1 MRLLIGLSVWLA
13 AVVSGGVA
21 SAQTAPPTLQA
32 VAPNGAQRGTR
43 ATLVLKGTNI
53 DKPSDIFFSES
64 GFSTKITAV
73 REIPEKPGPRK
84 PVGTEAPIDDKA
96 RKYEV
101 TAEVTIAP
109 DVPHGVHAFRLIT
122 PLGVSN
128 LLRFAVSSL
137 PEVTES
143 SLNGPA
149 ARKLMFPAAIV
160 GKLAKPA
167 EVDEYGFEAR
177 AGEEL
182 VFQMVARPLGSR
194 LDSVLRLLDRERRV
208 IAENN
213 DFDLSR
219 DSVLT
224 WRVAET
230 GRYALTVEDVE
241 HGGGAE
247 GFEYRVYAGALPYL
261 ASVFPLGVAAGSEG
275 TIAASGVNLGGAP
288 NLHITGDRAALIGRA
303 IPVAV
308 TAPAGHTLNR
318 KPLALGSYPE
328 AIESEPNDDPAGAQ
342 TLAVPST
349 VNGRIWTAA
358 GGPGLGAAARSAEA
372 ASLGARGPE
381 GRGADGADPTRSGSR
396 DRDVFRFHA
405 RKGQRLV
412 FDVAAQQLDSPLDS
426 VIEVLDAAGRVVPRA
441 AIRCVSQTEIALN
454 DPDSNRRSMRLATW
468 NEIAPND
475 YLFIGDELLQV
486 ESMPTHPDADLI
498 LRGYRGARTTLL
510 DTSARNHSVGEAVY
524 KVEIHPP
531 GARLEPNGMPVFQ
544 IDYVN
549 DDGGPRFGDR
559 DSRLHFEAPADGD
572 YFLRLS
578 DVRGLEGERFA
589 YRLTVREPAP
599 DFALTFDPKSFNIP
613 RGGRVSVTLTAE
625 RRDGFDEPIDVEV
638 LDLPPGLTATAGR
651 IPAGATT
658 AVIMIA
664 AAEDAS
670 LTARKAVLPSM
681 HRAMA
686 RFDVPGVVA
695 LKVVGRAMVSG
706 REVVRDAES
715 MEPLPVVA
723 LAPPPDL
730 VVTTDASSI
739 ELVPGEEVRLTVKVE
754 RRNGF
759 AGRVPIAVMNLP
771 HGVRVDDIGLNGV
784 MITEQETTRVV
795 HIVAERWV
803 EPQTQPIL
811 VVGRVEVNSPLRN
824 EAAAMPVALV
834 IKRRDASPST
844 GR

>member
-1 MRLLIGLSVWLA
+1 MIMRYRLCGVISAVLFVMTNA
-13 AVVSGGVA
+13 AA
-21 SAQTAPPTLQA
+21 MAQTAPPTLQA
-32 VAPNGAQRGTR
+32 VAPSGAQRGTR

-53 DKPSDIFFSES
+53 DKPSDILFSEP

-84 PVGTEAPIDDKA
+84 PVGTEAPIEDKA

-101 TAEVTIAP
+101 TADVTIAA
-109 DVPHGVHAFRLIT
+109 DVPHGVHAFRLMT

-137 PEVTES
+137 PEVTERAS
-143 SLNGPA
+143 TGPA
-149 ARKLMFPAAIV
+149 APTVALPAAIV
-160 GKLAKPA
+160 GKLGKPG
-167 EVDEYGFEAR
+167 EVDEYGFDAR

-182 VFQMVARPLGSR
+182 VFQLVARPLGSR
-194 LDSVLRLLDRERRV
+194 LDSVVRLLDRDRRV
-208 IAENN
+208 VAENN

-224 WRVAET
+224 WRVAEAGQYT
-230 GRYALTVEDVE
+230 LTVEDVE

-261 ASVFPLGVAAGSEG
+261 ASVFPLGVPAGAEG
-275 TIAASGVNLGGAP
+275 TIAAAGVNLGGAP
-288 NLHITGDRAALIGRA
+288 NLRIAGDRAALIGRT

-328 AIESEPNDDPAGAQ
+328 AIESEPNDDPAAARA
-342 TLAVPST
+342 LAIPST
-349 VNGRIWTAA
+349 VNGRIWTATGESGSRGA
-358 GGPGLGAAARSAEA
+358 GGPVGHGV
-372 ASLGARGPE
+372 
-381 GRGADGADPTRSGSR
+381 DGADPTRSGSR

-405 RKGQRLV
+405 RKGQKLV

-498 LRGYRGARTTLL
+498 LRGHRGMRTTLL

-625 RRDGFDEPIDVEV
+625 RKDGFDEPIDVEV
-638 LDLPPGLTATAGR
+638 LDLPPGLTTTAGR
-651 IPAGATT
+651 IPADATT

-681 HRAMA
+681 HRAAA

-695 LKVVGRAMVSG
+695 LKVAGRATAGG
-706 REVVRDAES
+706 RAVVRDAES
-715 MEPLPVVA
+715 LEPLPVVA

-759 AGRVPIAVMNLP
+759 AGRVPITVMNLP

-803 EPQTQPIL
+803 QPQTQPLL

-824 EAAAMPVALV
+824 EAAAMPVTLV
-834 IKRRDASPST
+834 IKRRETTPSN

>member
-1 MRLLIGLSVWLA
+1 MRLFFVGLTV
-13 AVVSGGVA
+13 AVVISGGGA
-21 SAQTAPPTLQA
+21 SAQTAPPTLQT

-53 DKPSDIFFSES
+53 DKPSDLLFSEP

-101 TAEVTIAP
+101 TAEVTIAA

-137 PEVTES
+137 PEVS
-143 SLNGPA
+143 DMSLSGPA
-149 ARKLMFPAAIV
+149 ARKLTLPAALV
-160 GKLAKPA
+160 GKLGKPG
-167 EVDEYGFEAR
+167 EVDEYGFDAR
-177 AGEEL
+177 AGEDL
-182 VFQMVARPLGSR
+182 VFQVVARPLGSR
-194 LDSVLRLLDRERRV
+194 LDSLVRLLDRERRV
-208 IAENN
+208 VAENN

-219 DSVLT
+219 DSVLM
-224 WRVAET
+224 WRVADA
-230 GRYALTVEDVE
+230 GRYTLTVEDVE
-241 HGGGAE
+241 HAGGAE

-261 ASVFPLGVAAGSEG
+261 ASVFPLGLRTGTEG
-275 TIAASGVNLGGAP
+275 TVATAGVNLGAAP
-288 NLHITGDRAALIGRA
+288 SLRVMADRAALIGRT

-308 TAPAGHTLNR
+308 TASAGRTLNR
-318 KPLALGSYPE
+318 KPMALGSHPE
-328 AIESEPNDDPAGAQ
+328 MVESEPNDDSAGAQ
-342 TLAVPST
+342 ALAIPST
-349 VNGRIWTAA
+349 VNGRIWSGSGGRGRQGAA
-358 GGPGLGAAARSAEA
+358 GSEDRAKRDGGGP
-372 ASLGARGPE
+372 
-381 GRGADGADPTRSGSR
+381 
-396 DRDVFRFHA
+396 DRDLFRFRA
-405 RKGQRLV
+405 RKGQKLV

-426 VIEVLDAAGRVVPRA
+426 VIEVVDATGRTIPRA
-441 AIRCVSQTEIALN
+441 VIRCLSQTEIALN

-498 LRGYRGARTTLL
+498 LIGYRGARTTLL

-531 GARLEPNGMPVFQ
+531 GTKLEPNGMPVFQ

-589 YRLTVREPAP
+589 YRLSVREPAP
-599 DFALTFDPKSFNIP
+599 DFALTFDPKSFNVP
-613 RGGRVSVTLTAE
+613 SGGRVSVTLTAE

-638 LDLPPGLTATAGR
+638 LDLPAGLTATSGR
-651 IPAGATT
+651 IPAGAATT
-658 AVIMIA
+658 VIMVA
-664 AAEDAS
+664 AADDAS
-670 LTARKAVLPSM
+670 LAAHKAVLPSM
-681 HRAMA
+681 YRAA
-686 RFDVPGVVA
+686 GRFDVPGVFA
-695 LKVVGRAMVSG
+695 LKIVGRATLDG
-706 REVVRDAES
+706 RAVVREAES
-715 MEPLPVVA
+715 MEPVAVVA

-759 AGRVPIAVMNLP
+759 TARVPIAVMNLP
-771 HGVRVDDIGLNGV
+771 HGVRVDDVGLNGV

-803 EPQTQPIL
+803 QPQTQPLL

-824 EAAAMPVALV
+824 EAAAAPVTLV
-834 IKRRDASPST
+834 IKRRDTTPSS